1 MTTQKDT
8 LIANTATLTA
18 AGMTMLSPIEILTV
32 ISLLTAIGLN
42 LVLIY
47 KNTKKRS

>member
-1 MTTQKDT
+1 MNTMKDT

-18 AGMTMLSPIEILTV
+18 AGIKMFSTTEILTM
-32 ISLLTAIGLN
+32 ISLLTAISLN

-47 KNTKKRS
+47 KNTKKKS